1 MARQKAASA
10 KLQRSN
16 KKTPASRPIWKG
28 SLNFGLVNIPV
39 SLHPLEAADLL
50 DFDLLDRRD
59 FSPVRYRR
67 VNERSGR
74 EVPWDE
80 IVKGY
85 EYDKGRY
92 VALSDEDF
100 RSANVDATQSIE
112 ITEFVDADQISPIY
126 YDKPYYLEP
135 TKNGRRAYVLLR
147 EVLAR
152 KRKVGIAKIVI
163 RTRQHLAAVIPQGPL
178 FIVNLMRFPHELRD
192 PIRSERPELD
202 PKHLK
207 VSSQEIKM
215 AERLVESMIGEWNP
229 EKYRDDY
236 REDLLKLIKRKTRT
250 GAIEGAPLRE
260 AARPKREGKVVDIM
274 HLLKRSVEQA
284 EKREV
289 PARRRK
295 AG

>member
-59 FSPVRYRR
+59 LSPVRYRR
-67 VNERSGR
+67 VNERTGR

-85 EYDKGRY
+85 EYEKGQY
-92 VALSDEDF
+92 VAVSDHDF
-100 RSANVDATQSIE
+100 RSANVEATQSIE
-112 ITEFVDADQISPIY
+112 ITEFVGADEISPIY

-135 TKNGRRAYVLLR
+135 QKNSRRPYVLLR
-147 EVLAR
+147 EAMAR
-152 KRKVGIAKIVI
+152 KGKVGIAKIVI
-163 RTRQHLAAVIPQGPL
+163 RTRQHLAAVIPHGPL
-178 FIVNLMRFPHELRD
+178 LIVNLLRFSHELREN
-192 PIRSERPELD
+192 IRSDRPELD

-207 VSSQEIKM
+207 ISTQEIKM
-215 AERLVESMIGEWNP
+215 AERLIETMIGEWNP

-236 REDLLKLIKRKTRT
+236 RADLLKVIDRKIKT
-250 GAIEGAPLRE
+250 GATKEVPPPEAP
-260 AARPKREGKVVDIM
+260 RPKREGKVVDIM
-274 HLLKRSVEQA
+274 HLLRRSVEQA
-284 EKREV
+284 EKREG

-295 AG
+295 AS